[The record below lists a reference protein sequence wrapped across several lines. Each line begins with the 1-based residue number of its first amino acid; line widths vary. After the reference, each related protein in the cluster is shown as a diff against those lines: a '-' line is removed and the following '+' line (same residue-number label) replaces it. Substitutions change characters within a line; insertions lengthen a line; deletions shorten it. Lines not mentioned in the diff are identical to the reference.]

1 MAAQAGF
8 LDGPRVLANMAVD
21 RWFPSRFAMLSDR
34 FVSQN
39 GIVLM
44 GLAALAVILVTN
56 GAVALLVV
64 LYSINVFITF
74 SLSQFGMM
82 RHWWKERG
90 VAPHWK
96 KKLSVNTVG
105 FLCTG
110 FILVMLTATKFKEGG
125 WATVLVTMLFVA
137 GAFLTRKHYQKIAR
151 ELARLDEL
159 VPAVESDTQLQAER
173 EVRECDSK
181 AKTAVLFVNGFNGL
195 GIHTFLTVV
204 RMFPGMFRNFV
215 FVQVGVVDAGNFKGS
230 GEIENLRKH
239 IGSEAKRYANYARAQ
254 GFYAETATD
263 LGPDVVETANE
274 LSKGIVERFTD
285 AVFFG
290 GQLVFEKE
298 SRAMRLLHNFTV
310 FTLQRRFFRM
320 GLPFVVLPI
329 RV

>member
-1 MAAQAGF
+1 
-8 LDGPRVLANMAVD
+8 
-21 RWFPSRFAMLSDR
+21 
-34 FVSQN
+34 
-39 GIVLM
+39 
-44 GLAALAVILVTN
+44 
-56 GAVALLVV
+56 
-64 LYSINVFITF
+64 
-74 SLSQFGMM
+74 
-82 RHWWKERG
+82 
-90 VAPHWK
+90 
-96 KKLSVNTVG
+96 
-105 FLCTG
+105 
-110 FILVMLTATKFKEGG
+110 
-125 WATVLVTMLFVA
+125 VLVTMLFVA

-159 VPAVESDTQLQAER
+159 VPAVESDTQLQVER

-204 RMFPGMFRNFV
+204 RMFPGMFRNFI
-215 FVQVGVVDAGNFKGS
+215 FVRVGVVDAGNFKGS

-263 LGPDVVETANE
+263 VGPDVVETANE
-274 LSKGIVERFTD
+274 LGNGIVERFSD

-290 GQLVFEKE
+290 GQLVFKKE
-298 SRAMRLLHNFTV
+298 SRTTRLLHNFTV